1 MLWVS
6 WGPVVNSWA
15 ILETSP
21 DPGGLP
27 RYPIKTVI
35 LVSFFLLLLQGL
47 SEIVKNAAILTGAD
61 LAESGPVGSDPAGSD
76 SAEDGVEGRSNPPSE
91 IG

>member
-1 MLWVS
+1 
-6 WGPVVNSWA
+6 
-15 ILETSP
+15 
-21 DPGGLP
+21 
-27 RYPIKTVI
+27 
-35 LVSFFLLLLQGL
+35 VSFFLLLLQGL